1 MITALIKEYKRFSN
15 TKEKILNALRNQ
27 EEEIR
32 DALFSRVMDN
42 IQSAKLIK
50 NGETFFVLDIGD
62 NLAVFGIKANYDY
75 YLVDIESV
83 EENNNDLQDF
93 KFKLDINVNYLLN
106 EIREKYKELV
116 KGGKH
121 EKFS

>member
-1 MITALIKEYKRFSN
+1 MITALIKEYN
-15 TKEKILNALRNQ
+15 
-27 EEEIR
+27 
-32 DALFSRVMDN
+32 
-42 IQSAKLIK
+42 
-50 NGETFFVLDIGD
+50 
-62 NLAVFGIKANYDY
+62 
-75 YLVDIESV
+75 
-83 EENNNDLQDF
+83 